1 MPTSFFDLVKVQ
13 SYSRGFNRGSWVEG
27 SGFQDIVGPATIKN
41 SLATYQYTNA
51 IYGSTP
57 ALGAAVYWDYG
68 FDNLKKAV
76 ADDSG
81 KYCLGLVVEVIPWS
95 TIPGTKGEVKV
106 QFDGVY
112 DFGGASGFTEGDV
125 VYVHASTPGALT
137 NTPPAGGV
145 GGGRMQ
151 VVGTMLTGELM
162 RMQVGGLDAI
172 RTNEL
177 GLLADVFSL
186 YSATELITQCDLT
199 IRPHYYTGPGAAFG
213 AARSED
219 TPATLNL
226 VRDDTDVNS
235 GDILGK
241 IQFRA
246 ERVDDGVIDT
256 FSEIQCTAAV
266 DWAGGNSSP
275 TDLIFQNTNTA
286 GGDGESTY
294 FKMQYN
300 GKTVLGPSLASS
312 VPQAKGTLH
321 LKSGDSGALV
331 QTVGADDLYIE
342 NSNDAGLTFATG
354 ADAGHTGI
362 IAHCPASLNGASNK
376 YYSTAIEMLGP
387 QASSAPSGIKFWI
400 NPITDAVTDSNRFS
414 LFGPTLH
421 TGSGTASIAGKFYD
435 GLAVSG
441 LNNLASS
448 GGPGTLYLM
457 REDQSILSG
466 NDLGVINFTGDDPDV
481 VDYFGRTGAQILGE
495 AEGTWDANTRAS
507 RIVLKTNNGAASET
521 VVASFS
527 GNTNKA
533 INFRDEV
540 LIGPDSGDTGGAG
553 NTNAARLTL
562 VSSYDGGLNNG
573 ASVGSVNFANHLGSD
588 VGEWGQN
595 NTTGADRARIVCDT
609 YGAWDETA
617 NPVEN
622 ATLLKWYTTDS
633 DSASLRYRMN
643 LWGSANDTYL
653 TLGDGN
659 NSGNDQRALLY
670 LKANRDHED
679 PACII
684 FQESA
689 GGGQNNLF
697 FENDGTLKYLTGA
710 SPSTHTAGGV
720 VGTQTFTGSHFYAT
734 DLDDLVVGEAVKLE
748 NDKVVRCTSAKDK
761 AAVGVFAGMTSPY
774 KNSLTNALPEEGA
787 FWAAVA
793 STGDARTHS
802 FSKAAPLLGF
812 RVCNEGGAI
821 AAGDLLCTSGVAGRL
836 MKQDDDIVHSYTVGK
851 ALEAVSFDGDG
862 NADGIYGYL
871 YCG

>member
-95 TIPGTKGEVKV
+95 IVPGTKGEVKV

-466 NDLGVINFTGDDPDV
+466 NDLGIINFTGDDPDV
-481 VDYFGRTGAQILGE
+481 VDYFGRTGAQIRAE
-495 AEGTWDANTRAS
+495 ATETWDATHRGTRLEVWTTALGQTAP
-507 RIVLKTNNGAASET
+507 IKVAGFEQTQIKGYDVNGAARWVVESLSDRGWLDLGVSGAAYGALRLHTERDDGTPAYVEFEET
-521 VVASFS
+521 
-527 GNTNKA
+527 T
-533 INFRDEV
+533 
-540 LIGPDSGDTGGAG
+540 TGG
-553 NTNAARLTL
+553 
-562 VSSYDGGLNNG
+562 SSK
-573 ASVGSVNFANHLGSD
+573 NHL
-588 VGEWGQN
+588 WF
-595 NTTGADRARIVCDT
+595 
-609 YGAWDETA
+609 
-617 NPVEN
+617 
-622 ATLLKWYTTDS
+622 
-633 DSASLRYRMN
+633 
-643 LWGSANDTYL
+643 
-653 TLGDGN
+653 
-659 NSGNDQRALLY
+659 
-670 LKANRDHED
+670 ED
-679 PACII
+679 
-684 FQESA
+684 
-689 GGGQNNLF
+689 
-697 FENDGTLKYLTGA
+697 DGTLKCWTNSIGPTLDTQGDVVGAQSFTGA
-710 SPSTHTAGGV
+710 
-720 VGTQTFTGSHFYAT
+720 HFYAT
-734 DLDDLVVGEAVKLE
+734 DLDDLSLGEAVQLSGDKL
-748 NDKVVRCTSAKDK
+748 VRCSVAK
-761 AAVGVFAGMTSPY
+761 APAVVGIYAGTTEGY
-774 KNSLTNALPEEGA
+774 RYSLDNTRDGA
-787 FWAAVA
+787 KAAVA
-793 STGDARTHS
+793 SVGDTRTWN
-802 FSKAAPLLGF
+802 FSKTAPLLGF

-851 ALEAVSFDGDG
+851 ALEAASFDGDG